1 MSNQELHLQIMER
14 LGGVAADI
22 KGIHMEL
29 QRINGRI
36 TANAE
41 LGQQNRTDLSNMK
54 GKASA
59 LGAIAGIIVSMII
72 QFLSKLI

>member
-22 KGIHMEL
+22 KGIHTEL

-36 TANAE
+36 TTNAE
-41 LGQQNRTDLSNMK
+41 LGQQNRTDIANMK
-54 GKASA
+54 GKASI
-59 LGAIAGIIVSMII
+59 LGAVAGIIVSIII